1 MLSDFF
7 DWLQNSWGAQQPGDG
22 TSFSQLLLSSLN
34 FWGLLEGT
42 HLLMLMLFFGT
53 ILLVD
58 LRLLGFLDTE
68 RPFTRVFREIL
79 HWTWVAFAVA
89 VVTGVLLFMPNART
103 YVVNTAFGLK
113 MASLLVAGLNMSVF
127 QFTTLKTVARWDR
140 HAPVPLGGRIA
151 GGLSILTWTCVII
164 FGRLIGFTKGYDYS
178 VPEDIDFDFQSCLEC
193 VGALFQL

>member
-1 MLSDFF
+1 MPTLAHTRVTAAGATPER
-7 DWLQNSWGAQQPGDG
+7 WLLVLHGIYGSGRNWGSIARRLVDARPE
-22 TSFSQLLLSSLN
+22 
-34 FWGLLEGT
+34 WGV
-42 HLLMLMLFFGT
+42 
-53 ILLVD
+53 LLVD